1 MSEDL
6 LSTIYDSHYYANYC
20 GNPYGRNESW
30 LRFFDQIAEN
40 IIATINPETVL
51 DAGCAWGFLVEALR
65 NRGVAAWGVDISEY
79 AISQVHESIK
89 PYCRVG
95 SLTEPLERQYD
106 LIVSIEVLEH
116 MPQDAAR
123 QAVANLC
130 QFSED
135 FLISSTPFDY
145 KEATHINVQPPAYWA
160 RLFALQ
166 GFFRDVDYDAS
177 YITVWATRFCKEK
190 QQIPELVHQY
200 ERRFFYLWKE
210 NFDIRQTLLTQ
221 QHQISRLDTDRQELQ
236 QALDEIHQVLDE
248 IHHSRAWAFISRLQH
263 WRLKLAPLGSWRER
277 LFHRLLGKRP
287 SPASDVNSEDKE

>member
-6 LSTIYDSHYYANYC
+6 LSTIYDSHYYKNYS
-20 GNPYGRNESW
+20 PSTYARNKEW
-30 LRFFDQIAEN
+30 LEFFDTIAEN
-40 IIATINPETVL
+40 IIATIHPETVL

-65 NRGVAAWGVDISEY
+65 KRGVAAWGVDISEY
-79 AISQVHESIK
+79 AINQVHESVK

-95 SLTEPLERQYD
+95 SLTEPLERHYD

-116 MPQDAAR
+116 MPQKAAR
-123 QAVANLC
+123 QAIANMC
-130 QFSED
+130 QYSDD

-160 RLFALQ
+160 RLFALE

-177 YITVWATRFCKEK
+177 YITVWATRFRKEK
-190 QQIPELVHQY
+190 LQVSELVHQY

-221 QHQISRLDTDRQELQ
+221 QHQISKLDEYRQEL
-236 QALDEIHQVLDE
+236 DEVY
-248 IHHSRAWAFISRLQH
+248 HSRAWAFISRLQH
-263 WRLKLAPLGSWRER
+263 WRLKLAPPGSWRER
-277 LFHRLLGKRP
+277 LFHRLLRKQPPGTPDEK
-287 SPASDVNSEDKE
+287 